1 MPADVVK
8 LIQALPDKQWSSANA
23 ATETSHSR
31 FGTISQLSFL
41 LVFAAWNYSVKDEV
55 GIHHTITQKGR
66 HGFGWSKILRR
77 ISNLSVI
84 SKLLEWLVSRQL
96 LVYLKESNML
106 TSRESAYRAHHSTET
121 AVLRVLSEILLT
133 LDSGNIAVLALL
145 YLFDRVDQATLLQR
159 LRTSY
164 GLVGSVIT
172 WFTSA

>member
-1 MPADVVK
+1 
-8 LIQALPDKQWSSANA
+8 
-23 ATETSHSR
+23 
-31 FGTISQLSFL
+31 
-41 LVFAAWNYSVKDEV
+41 
-55 GIHHTITQKGR
+55 
-66 HGFGWSKILRR
+66 
-77 ISNLSVI
+77 
-84 SKLLEWLVSRQL
+84 
-96 LVYLKESNML
+96 ML